1 MSNPN
6 LPIRCEVANITTT
19 AVGTSM
25 LQVCST
31 VISEGGYV
39 ESGID
44 WSYGMSSGISLGI
57 GAEAPVMAIKLKNAY
72 KTYDN
77 RGYIRYGALNLIST
91 GSNVIYYLLKY
102 PGSTTGN
109 ITGTWTDVDAD
120 SIAQYA
126 QGTGLTTVF
135 SKGDQVVSGYIVA
148 GSGGSGGNAYV
159 TPGSNTFNPASLAKK
174 NFIAQN
180 YSSTDSEAF
189 LVYAKNIGTAGTSV
203 LASLQW
209 REVF

>member
-1 MSNPN
+1 MYF
-6 LPIRCEVANITTT
+6 LF
-19 AVGTSM
+19 
-25 LQVCST
+25 
-31 VISEGGYV
+31 
-39 ESGID
+39 
-44 WSYGMSSGISLGI
+44 
-57 GAEAPVMAIKLKNAY
+57 
-72 KTYDN
+72 
-77 RGYIRYGALNLIST
+77 
-91 GSNVIYYLLKY
+91 KY

-109 ITGTWTDVDAD
+109 ITGTWTDVDVN

-135 SKGDQVVSGYIVA
+135 SIGDQVVSGYIVA

-159 TPGSNTFNPASLAKK
+159 TPGNNTFSPASVAKK